1 MTEKEVLIATA
12 TTKEVYNS
20 IIKNS
25 FTAAPEEVV
34 EQVRLSQQ
42 FRRLSVPDTEVDKK
56 ISFFKAWML
65 PRVMLYSSAFF
76 CTKMAVICLLFQLP
90 TFLKDSDLKYNDS
103 DVANIST
110 LLDLGA
116 MFGSMALGFLSDL
129 MYGKRS
135 PVAMGAVLISI
146 ALSFTLTFYVE
157 TMNKALFF
165 VIMFFLGFFISGL
178 NNMISSACSADLG
191 KQEALKGNARAI
203 STVTGIIDG
212 TGTLGS
218 AAG

>member
-1 MTEKEVLIATA
+1 
-12 TTKEVYNS
+12 
-20 IIKNS
+20 
-25 FTAAPEEVV
+25 
-34 EQVRLSQQ
+34 
-42 FRRLSVPDTEVDKK
+42 
-56 ISFFKAWML
+56 
-65 PRVMLYSSAFF
+65 
-76 CTKMAVICLLFQLP
+76 
-90 TFLKDSDLKYNDS
+90 
-103 DVANIST
+103 
-110 LLDLGA
+110 